1 MRLKLIASLV
11 EAQAMF
17 HQHPMN
23 EILRNIDQ
31 AARDWN
37 DSKLSKENREKARKE
52 WYLLVKKFHEVY
64 HNSSTSS

>member
-1 MRLKLIASLV
+1 
-11 EAQAMF
+11 MF

-23 EILRNIDQ
+23 EMLRNIDQ

-37 DSKLSKENREKARKE
+37 DSKLSEENRETARKE

-64 HNSSTSS
+64 HSSSTSN

>member
-1 MRLKLIASLV
+1 MRLKLIASSV
-11 EAQAMF
+11 EEQAIF

-23 EILRNIDQ
+23 EILKNIDQ

-64 HNSSTSS
+64 HSSSTSN

>member
-1 MRLKLIASLV
+1 
-11 EAQAMF
+11 
-17 HQHPMN
+17 MN

-31 AARDWN
+31 AARNWN

-64 HNSSTSS
+64 RNSSPGKSPNLRSI

>member
-1 MRLKLIASLV
+1 MRPKLIASLS
-11 EAQAMF
+11 EERAIF
-17 HQHPMN
+17 HQYPMN

-37 DSKLSKENREKARKE
+37 DSKLSEENRETARKE

-64 HNSSTSS
+64 HNSSISS

>member
-1 MRLKLIASLV
+1 
-11 EAQAMF
+11 
-17 HQHPMN
+17 MN

-37 DSKLSKENREKARKE
+37 DSKLSRENREKARKE

-64 HNSSTSS
+64 RNSAPSKRPNLRSI